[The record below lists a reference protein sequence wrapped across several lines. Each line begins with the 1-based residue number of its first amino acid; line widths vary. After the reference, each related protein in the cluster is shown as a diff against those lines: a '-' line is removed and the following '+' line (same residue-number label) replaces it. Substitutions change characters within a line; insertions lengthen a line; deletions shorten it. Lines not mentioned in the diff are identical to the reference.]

1 MLSHDPTLNWYKT
14 ISKRNAAT
22 IVTERSPDPPRRRGL
37 GVDSVPGRPKWC
49 LYEQIFCG
57 LIIWVKIC
65 HMSKSFS
72 IHQIPDLPFRQAIKK
87 PIPVRCLQIHEA
99 FTVETLEGVM
109 QGKPNDW
116 LMLGAHGDMWVVDD
130 NIFRDTYDLVPL
142 KVDPVEGDEQEHY

>member
-1 MLSHDPTLNWYKT
+1 
-14 ISKRNAAT
+14 
-22 IVTERSPDPPRRRGL
+22 
-37 GVDSVPGRPKWC
+37 
-49 LYEQIFCG
+49 
-57 LIIWVKIC
+57 
-65 HMSKSFS
+65 MSKSFS

-87 PIPVRCLQIHEA
+87 PIPVRCLQINEA

-116 LMLGAHGDMWVVDD
+116 LMLGAHGDMWVVDE